1 MNGMMLE
8 EILANM
14 ERDALDDAIES
25 AMAASAEAEMKLA
38 IAMAEAV
45 GSVRR
50 LEQLGWFR
58 YRRLPDRF
66 AETLMALAP
75 ASRGGDNNTLLAE
88 RLWDRHVD
96 ELAEEFGYELI
107 ERTRAKLDEI
117 IERAESKA
125 REIEQQSDQG

>member
-1 MNGMMLE
+1 MNGTMLE
-8 EILANM
+8 EMLANM

-38 IAMAEAV
+38 IAMAEAA

-58 YRRLPDRF
+58 HRGLPDDF
-66 AETLMALAP
+66 AETLIALAP

>member
-1 MNGMMLE
+1 MNGVTLE
-8 EILANM
+8 EMLANM
-14 ERDALDDAIES
+14 EREALDETIDS
-25 AMAASAEAEMKLA
+25 AMAESVDAELKLA
-38 IAMAEAV
+38 ILMAEAV

-58 YRRLPDRF
+58 YRRVPDGF

-117 IERAESKA
+117 LEKAESEAK
-125 REIEQQSDQG
+125 QK